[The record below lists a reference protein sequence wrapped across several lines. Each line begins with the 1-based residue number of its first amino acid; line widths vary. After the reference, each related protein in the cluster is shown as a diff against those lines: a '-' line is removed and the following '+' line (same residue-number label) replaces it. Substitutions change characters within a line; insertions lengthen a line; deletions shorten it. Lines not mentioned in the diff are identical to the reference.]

1 MVKLNS
7 RSNVNALSK
16 KMSLD
21 KVLVIVL
28 IIVVLVAAYYF
39 MSKSNVSENF
49 SSKLENKD
57 KASFVMFYAD
67 WCPHCQNAKPIVNDL
82 QEEVS
87 NDNQLKKNVEI
98 IKVNCEEEK
107 ELANKYQISGYPTFK
122 LIKDS
127 EVVEY
132 EGGADKDQFMSF
144 LRNNV

>member
-107 ELANKYQISGYPTFK
+107 ELANKYQNLESAAICLCFASK
-122 LIKDS
+122 LFS
-127 EVVEY
+127 LLLSHNCV
-132 EGGADKDQFMSF
+132 
-144 LRNNV
+144 LCL

>member
-1 MVKLNS
+1 MAK
-7 RSNVNALSK
+7 SNKVSNLSALSK
-16 KMSLD
+16 KMSID
-21 KVLVIVL
+21 KILMIVL

-39 MSKSNVSENF
+39 MAKSNVSENF
-49 SSKLENKD
+49 SNKLENKD

-82 QEEVS
+82 KEEVS

-98 IKVNCEEEK
+98 VNVNCEEEK
-107 ELANKYQISGYPTFK
+107 ELANKYKISGYPTFK

-144 LRNNV
+144 LKNNV